1 MELSVSGLPV
11 LTPLCFFSQSSNMCM
26 FGNVMSS
33 KFFITAN
40 ESRIEQNSLFW
51 RSVAE
56 EHLFSSVRLRQKSM
70 KGVRDSSTFPSSS
83 MERLKGMRLLR
94 LLL

>member
-11 LTPLCFFSQSSNMCM
+11 LTPLCFFSQSSNMCIL
-26 FGNVMSS
+26 GNVISS
-33 KFFITAN
+33 KVLIPAN

-51 RSVAE
+51 RSVAA
-56 EHLFSSVRLRQKSM
+56 EHLFSTVRLRQKSM
-70 KGVRDSSTFPSSS
+70 KGVSDSSTFPSSS

-94 LLL
+94 LSL